1 MRDMATRSKLVLDEF
16 LPYRLSMAANVVSE
30 TVASAYQ
37 SAFGLAVPEW
47 RLIAVIAEAN
57 AISQFEICRRT
68 RMDKVTVSRAAIL
81 LAGRG
86 LLLRTPNPNDQRS
99 HVLALTK
106 QGRKLYQRI
115 APRALDIEARIFGGF
130 SASEMRSF
138 VSMLA
143 RIDAAALAIER
154 SPGSSKSIA
163 LDA

>member
-16 LPYRLSMAANVVSE
+16 VPYRLSMAANVVSE
-30 TVASAYQ
+30 TVASAYETE
-37 SAFGLAVPEW
+37 FGLAVPEW
-47 RLIAVIAEAN
+47 RLIAVIAEAS

-68 RMDKVTVSRAAIL
+68 RMDKVSVSRAAIL

-106 QGRKLYQRI
+106 QGRQLYQRI
-115 APRALDIEARIFGGF
+115 APRALDIEKRIFGGF

-138 VSMLA
+138 VAMLA
-143 RIDAAALAIER
+143 RIDAAALLIER
-154 SPGSSKSIA
+154 LPGSNFAYLKR
-163 LDA
+163 